1 MGPGLGRD
9 PRCPLSYANPLR
21 GRRSQPSIC
30 FNKTCF
36 FMLFKKGVGPVS
48 SGQSQRQGA
57 GGVVNFLIMPKPK
70 LGSKCPKLGVQRAG
84 PSIIPSPFGGGRSVA
99 AGGGARSGR
108 TCSAPGSSVRLRCPR
123 CRRPPRLRDAQGAQH
138 PLWPPREHPG
148 VPPPTCHDPPEALH
162 QPDGRS
168 HGAPGFHPL
177 VHQEDAQT
185 WGGAEAASERPVPC
199 AGSPPRG
206 GSAPWAHP
214 ARRCRCGPPSP
225 SPGLSSRCRAP
236 TASPRRGAQLYG
248 WPGSPCAARWP
259 RQHLGVAAALS
270 APRGD
275 KVWGPRARPH
285 PPSPRMKPMASMPAT
300 RSMGSPWKG
309 CSRSATQSCKAWGDS
324 GGAGCP

>member
-1 MGPGLGRD
+1 
-9 PRCPLSYANPLR
+9 
-21 GRRSQPSIC
+21 
-30 FNKTCF
+30 
-36 FMLFKKGVGPVS
+36 MLAPASFPARLVAVEAWL
-48 SGQSQRQGA
+48 QA
-57 GGVVNFLIMPKPK
+57 GGHAVGAL
-70 LGSKCPKLGVQRAG
+70 
-84 PSIIPSPFGGGRSVA
+84 VA
-99 AGGGARSGR
+99 L
-108 TCSAPGSSVRLRCPR
+108 PD
-123 CRRPPRLRDAQGAQH
+123 PPRALAVLDADGCDACGTRRGLSTH
-138 PLWPPREHPG
+138 CDPPREHPG
-148 VPPPTCHDPPEALH
+148 VPPPTCHDPPEPLH

-236 TASPRRGAQLYG
+236 TASPRRGARLYG
-248 WPGSPCAARWP
+248 WPGSPCATRWP
-259 RQHLGVAAALS
+259 RRHLGVATVLS